1 MVGVVPEATLRLIQ
15 LPPVRA
21 SLSVSFGTIEGAAI
35 AVQEILQSGCLASA
49 LEIADRFTLEAAR
62 EHLAKQ
68 IVPQGDAHLLID
80 LDGQEQSVRSEL
92 EALIAQARSLGAL
105 TVESAFGE
113 MECEQLWDL
122 RRGFS
127 ESLKATGLTKLNQ
140 DVTVPRGRI
149 VDLVRFAVQ
158 LQHRFGF
165 HVACFRRRGVGIVHV
180 TI

>member
-1 MVGVVPEATLRLIQ
+1 MVGVGTERTFRI
-15 LPPVRA
+15 LPMTPARA
-21 SLSVSFGTIEGAAI
+21 SLSASFGTIEGAAI
-35 AVQEILQSGCLASA
+35 AVQEILQSGFLPSA

-149 VDLVRFAVQ
+149 VDLVRFADQ
-158 LQHRFGF
+158 LQQRLAVAVASFGDGGG
-165 HVACFRRRGVGIVHV
+165 AKM
-180 TI
+180 